1 MIGSQDQDMKGFKE
15 WKSDFNLNGE
25 GDQSAVVVSFFGGDP
40 HYEKCASRLASQCE
54 SWGVSHSI
62 WEYIP
67 DQAEGWRNICRKK
80 VAFYTGLLLK
90 LQRPVMW
97 IDVDS
102 EIIGDLSPLTQSRAD
117 FAAFLR
123 NFKYLIGFD
132 PDSFSRLFHPGYVLL
147 NSTPLGLE
155 FASHLV
161 QTDAIADPDGTDD
174 YVLQEAL
181 TSFPGELQV
190 EVFSPRH
197 IVTSNE
203 ASGRELA
210 CVQHADS
217 GNVAA
222 SRVVA
227 AQHVPNALSVPRQ
240 KQVLF
245 AAASDA
251 ARAGKRDEAAVF
263 LKRIRA
269 LDRNDTEAVRRLLHA
284 YDRLGEEKKYQYHY
298 NSARKNAATR
308 SSATLFELGRRL
320 ERCQFEKAASLAEQI
335 RGEAD
340 EKAAATVKSMMF
352 RGSLDQRAAERGLSD
367 EQRVAAWWWDRPHP
381 GNLGDI
387 INPYIIEALSGA
399 PPKFTTKSPRLIGI
413 GSIIKFAK
421 EGDRVW
427 GAGAPSK
434 DTVINPAATFSAV
447 RGPLTRQLVLE
458 AGGEC
463 PEVYGD
469 PAWILPRIYR
479 PTVKK
484 THAVG
489 LIRHFTHR
497 DIPLELGE
505 GVREI
510 DILRVG
516 YEEIE
521 AFIDEMLSCESIVS
535 TSLHGIIIAHAY
547 GIPCKHAVMSASSR
561 QIHGDGIKF
570 RDYFLSVGRDSV
582 EPWDLSEAGRVVAED
597 KARCTD
603 VPASAIDVDRLLEA
617 APFPVVKP
625 SSIATK
631 LASLVGRFGS
641 RTD

>member
-1 MIGSQDQDMKGFKE
+1 MKGFTE
-15 WKSDFNLNGE
+15 WKTDLNLKGTDE
-25 GDQSAVVVSFFGGDP
+25 SSAVVVSFFGGDP
-40 HYEKCASRLASQCE
+40 HYEKCARRLAAQCE

-62 WEYIP
+62 WEYSSESS
-67 DQAEGWRNICRKK
+67 EGWRNICRRK
-80 VAFYTGLLLK
+80 VAFYTGLLLR

-102 EIIGDLSPLTQSRAD
+102 EIIGDLSPLTDSRAD

-132 PDSFSRLFHPGYVLL
+132 PDSFSRLFHPGYVLI
-147 NSTPLGLE
+147 NSTPAGFE

-161 QTDAIADPDGTDD
+161 QTDATADPDGTDD

-181 TSFPGELQV
+181 TSFPGKLQI
-190 EVFSPRH
+190 EVFSPKH

-203 ASGRELA
+203 ATGREFA

-217 GNVAA
+217 GNVAV
-222 SRVVA
+222 SRAVA
-227 AQHVPNALSVPRQ
+227 AQHVPNALSIPRQ

-245 AAASDA
+245 TAASDA
-251 ARAGKRDEAAVF
+251 SKAGRRDEAAVF

-269 LDRNDTEAVRRLLHA
+269 LDRNDTVALRRLLHA
-284 YDRLGEEKKYQYHY
+284 YDRLGEKKKYQYHY
-298 NSARKNAATR
+298 NSARKNPVTR
-308 SSATLFELGRRL
+308 STATLFELGRRL
-320 ERCQFEKAASLAEQI
+320 ERKEFERATSLADQVREEGDSNAI
-335 RGEAD
+335 
-340 EKAAATVKSMMF
+340 ATVKSMMF
-352 RGSLDQRAAERGLSD
+352 KASLDQRAIERGLSD
-367 EQRVAAWWWDRPHP
+367 EERVAAWWWDRPHP

-421 EGDRVW
+421 AGDLVW

-434 DTVINPAATFSAV
+434 DTVIDPAATFRAV
-447 RGPLTRQLVLE
+447 RGPLTRELVLE
-458 AGGEC
+458 AGAAC

-497 DIPLELGE
+497 DIPIEIGE

-521 AFIDEMLSCESIVS
+521 QFIDEMLSCESIVS

-570 RDYFLSVGRDSV
+570 RDYFLSVGRENV
-582 EPWDLSEAGRVVAED
+582 EPWDLSETGRVVADD
-597 KARCTD
+597 KTRCTD

-617 APFPVVKP
+617 APFPVVGKP
-625 SSIATK
+625 GIASR
-631 LASLVGRFGS
+631 LASIMGRFGKL
-641 RTD
+641 TG